1 MKTKLSGTGVAL
13 VTPFTKD
20 LNIDFIALDKLVKHV
35 VDGGVDYLVV
45 QGTTGESAT
54 LNSTEK
60 AAVLNCVKDAAEN
73 KLPIV
78 MGIGGNNTSEII
90 NTISNFDF
98 SGVDAILSVSPYYNK
113 PSQQGIYKHYKEIAN
128 VSPVPIIIY
137 NVPGR
142 TGSNISAETTLK
154 LANDFKNIIAVK
166 EASGNLSQIMQ
177 IIQNRP
183 EGFLVISGDDAI
195 TMPLITLGVNG
206 VISVTANAYPR
217 EFSQMVEAALKNDIP
232 SAKTIHYKLLDFIE
246 SIFSEGSPGGI
257 KAALKKMDILQE
269 YVRLPLCQISRK
281 SANVIYD
288 KMKKI

>member
-20 LNIDFIALDKLVKHV
+20 LNIDFIALDKLVRHV

-54 LNSTEK
+54 LNTTEK

-73 KLPIV
+73 RLPIV

-98 SGVDAILSVSPYYNK
+98 TGVDAILSVSPYYNK

-128 VSPVPIIIY
+128 ASPVPIIIY

-154 LANDFKNIIAVK
+154 LANDCKNIIAVK
-166 EASGNLSQIMQ
+166 EASGDLSQIMQ
-177 IIQNRP
+177 IINNRP
-183 EGFLVISGDDAI
+183 KDFLVISGDDAI

-217 EFSQMVEAALKNDIP
+217 EFSQMVEATLKNDIS
-232 SAKTIHYKLLDFIE
+232 SAKKIHYKLLEFIE

-257 KAALKKMDILQE
+257 KAALKKMNILEE
-269 YVRLPLCQISRK
+269 YVRLPLCQTSRK
-281 SANVIYD
+281 TVNVIFD